1 MRSVVIHLVDT
12 THEAVS
18 ARLSRF
24 VGHSDP
30 VEWRYPRH
38 KPALYIEFY
47 NTFENE
53 FEPGELLPL
62 ESALGR
68 MPDVTVIAQV
78 SGRVPGDVELRE
90 LAECLL
96 GTFRG
101 LAKDE
106 FSDHYWT
113 IEEIRAKASFGG
125 LSFFDYARW
134 HRDRQ
139 P

>member
-1 MRSVVIHLVDT
+1 MRSAVIHLVNT
-12 THEAVS
+12 TRQEVS

-47 NTFENE
+47 HTFDSE
-53 FEPGELLPL
+53 FEPAELQQL
-62 ESALGR
+62 ESALGK

-78 SGRVPGDVELRE
+78 SGRVPGDVELRD

-101 LAKDE
+101 VAKDE

-113 IEEIRAKASFGG
+113 IEEIRAKVSFGG

-134 HRDRQ
+134 HRDQQ